1 MKNLLL
7 IVTLLFSTS
16 FLSSNVLL
24 SKTIDDTVEV
34 YLLDQLDD
42 YRGYCID
49 IKGYKSKAKI
59 NKELQVHTCYSY
71 EGKIA
76 VDQGFSALKLTKN
89 KLFLPAFDVCMEAV
103 SAVVSSNIRLSHCR
117 DEKFQEFKWDEKG
130 RIHLISNLKL
140 CLTVA
145 QGESKKG
152 GGGSPIHLMR
162 NLTLELC
169 SDTLNHFQIWD
180 VRKVK

>member
-1 MKNLLL
+1 VKKFSLILLTFIL
-7 IVTLLFSTS
+7 
-16 FLSSNVLL
+16 FLSPNVVL
-24 SKTIDDTVEV
+24 SETMGDTVEV
-34 YLLDQLDD
+34 YLLNQLDD

-59 NKELQVHTCYSY
+59 NRGLQAHTCYSY
-71 EGKIA
+71 QGEIA
-76 VDQGFSALKLTKN
+76 VDQGLDALKLKKN
-89 KLFLPAFDVCMEAV
+89 KFFLPAFDVCMEAASAAV
-103 SAVVSSNIRLSHCR
+103 SANIRLSHCR
-117 DEKFQEFKWDEKG
+117 DGKFQEFELDEKG

-145 QGESKKG
+145 QGQSKKG
-152 GGGSPIHLMR
+152 GGGSPVHLMR

-180 VRKVK
+180 VRKIK

>member
-1 MKNLLL
+1 MKKLSL
-7 IVTLLFSTS
+7 TLLTCLF
-16 FLSSNVLL
+16 FLSPNVVL
-24 SKTIDDTVEV
+24 SQTIGDTVEI

-59 NKELQVHTCYSY
+59 NRGLQAHTCYSY
-71 EGKIA
+71 QGKIA
-76 VDQGFSALKLTKN
+76 VDQGFDARKLKKN
-89 KLFLPAFDVCMEAV
+89 KFFLPAFDVCMETASAAV
-103 SAVVSSNIRLSHCR
+103 SANLKLSHCR
-117 DEKFQEFKWDEKG
+117 NEKFQEFELDEKG

-145 QGESKKG
+145 QGQSKKG
-152 GGGSPIHLMR
+152 GGGSPVHLIR

-180 VRKVK
+180 VRKIK

>member
-1 MKNLLL
+1 
-7 IVTLLFSTS
+7 VV
-16 FLSSNVLL
+16 LSQ
-24 SKTIDDTVEV
+24 TIGDTVEI

-59 NKELQVHTCYSY
+59 NRGLQAHTCYSY
-71 EGKIA
+71 QGKIT
-76 VDQGFSALKLTKN
+76 VDQGFDALKLTKN
-89 KLFLPAFDVCMEAV
+89 KFFLPAFDVCMEAASAAV
-103 SAVVSSNIRLSHCR
+103 SANIRLSHCR
-117 DEKFQEFKWDEKG
+117 DEKFQEFELDEKG

-145 QGESKKG
+145 QGQSKKG
-152 GGGSPIHLMR
+152 GGGSPVHLMR

-180 VRKVK
+180 VRKIK